1 MNAHQLTRLVY
12 ILYVV
17 APLISGLDSIVHKR
31 IPVGALYLALGLLYA
46 LVLLFLR
53 RIPPR
58 NSRLLQTVG
67 ALLLIVISF
76 DLFRQGRHVLP
87 YLYIFAAVLN
97 LYVQYAGKNA
107 PREKR
112 SPSTGVHEDGRPESK
127 GGRRKGDGKPEEHA
141 DTMEE

>member
-1 MNAHQLTRLVY
+1 MNVHQRTRLVY

-17 APLISGLDSIVHKR
+17 APLVSGLDSVIYGRVQFG
-31 IPVGALYLALGLLYA
+31 ILYLALGLLYA

-53 RIPPR
+53 KIPPG
-58 NSRLLQTVG
+58 NSRMLQTVG

-76 DLFRQGRHVLP
+76 DLFRQGRNVLP

-97 LYVQYAGKNA
+97 LYVLYIGKKE

-112 SPSTGVHEDGRPESK
+112 RPGTEIKENWRKED
-127 GGRRKGDGKPEEHA
+127 RRPEEHA
-141 DTMEE
+141 DTVEE

>member
-1 MNAHQLTRLVY
+1 MNVHKLTRLIY

-17 APLISGLDSIVHKR
+17 APLISGFDSIIHKR
-31 IPVGALYLALGLLYA
+31 VQLGVLYLALGLLYA

-53 RIPPR
+53 KIPPG
-58 NSRLLQTVG
+58 NSRMLQTVG

-76 DLFRQGRHVLP
+76 DLFRQGRLVLP

-97 LYVQYAGKNA
+97 LYVLYAGKSM

-112 SPSTGVHEDGRPESK
+112 RPERNGDGRLKEGRPEEQL
-127 GGRRKGDGKPEEHA
+127 RVTNEE
-141 DTMEE
+141 